1 MWPRASTGPWPPCS
15 SWPEAPG
22 GPGAASDGRQPR
34 RRTEAPQLAE
44 GLGHRFKPGR
54 GVEGRHEQRHQFAGV
69 RAECRPGA
77 GRGAVAV
84 RAGGG
89 VRQPQAKAD
98 SHEPGAVLRIIGL
111 LYEERSTKTARAA
124 ARATSAATSLKLAP
138 GATLAPRTSQA
149 ASG

>member
-1 MWPRASTGPWPPCS
+1 MVRERTSARGMTASASPPARPARAWPGRERLDEDA
-15 SWPEAPG
+15 EAH
-22 GPGAASDGRQPR
+22 
-34 RRTEAPQLAE
+34 QLAE

-54 GVEGRHEQRHQFAGV
+54 GVEGRHEQRHQLADL
-69 RAECRPGA
+69 RAQCRPGA